1 MERIMICGYRDWSYD
16 IFKNT
21 ELTFDGQKEIIYI
34 DDKESLDLVIDKYN
48 PEMIFFVGW
57 SWIVEKEIIEKYNCI
72 CLHASKLPKY
82 RGGSSIQHQLING
95 DKTSAVTLFKMTTK
109 LDAGDILFQEDFS
122 LDGNLI
128 DIFRR
133 IVSVGSCG
141 VSNVIEGNYRLRK
154 QDDSESTYYKRRTPD
169 MSEIKLEDFKSFTA
183 EQLHNKIRGLQNPY
197 PNAFIVCKN
206 GTKLYLTESNLGEK
220 IETN

>member
-1 MERIMICGYRDWSYD
+1 MHNR
-16 IFKNT
+16 NV
-21 ELTFDGQKEIIYI
+21 II
-34 DDKESLDLVIDKYN
+34 
-48 PEMIFFVGW
+48 W
-57 SWIVEKEIIEKYNCI
+57 
-72 CLHASKLPKY
+72 
-82 RGGSSIQHQLING
+82 
-95 DKTSAVTLFKMTTK
+95 
-109 LDAGDILFQEDFS
+109 
-122 LDGNLI
+122 LI

-141 VSNVIEGNYRLRK
+141 VSNVIEGNYRIRK

-197 PNAFIVCKN
+197 PNAFIICKN

>member
-95 DKTSAVTLFKMTTK
+95 DKTSAVTLFNMTTK

-141 VSNVIEGNYRLRK
+141 VSNVIEGNYRIRK

-169 MSEIKLEDFKSFTA
+169 MSEITPEELSHMDA
-183 EQLHNKIRGLQNPY
+183 EYLYNKIRMLQDPY
-197 PNAFIVCKN
+197 PNAFIRTRDGK
-206 GTKLYLTESNLGEK
+206 KLK
-220 IETN
+220 IKIAEIE